1 MSDKKSI
8 FNMPGDELEAM
19 IKRLSRYTLAV
30 ELVALAACAPML
42 TQRVFLMLTI
52 ATILMCFDCLF
63 MHLCDERKNGIWK
76 AISRIQLLIAVINA
90 VCIAIF
96 ISTKTNVI
104 LTVMTVI
111 TYIFL
116 WIHNIMC
123 FVETRKD
130 ESISFMRH
138 VGAFIILVTI
148 IICLIAR
155 KVLLDL
161 GITF

>member
-42 TQRVFLMLTI
+42 TQKVFLMLTI
-52 ATILMCFDCLF
+52 ATILMCFDCFF
-63 MHLCDERKNGIWK
+63 MNLCSERKNGIWK
-76 AISRIQLLIAVINA
+76 VIFRTQFLIAVTNS

-96 ISTKTNVI
+96 IATKANIIV
-104 LTVMTVI
+104 TVMTVI

-161 GITF
+161 GISF